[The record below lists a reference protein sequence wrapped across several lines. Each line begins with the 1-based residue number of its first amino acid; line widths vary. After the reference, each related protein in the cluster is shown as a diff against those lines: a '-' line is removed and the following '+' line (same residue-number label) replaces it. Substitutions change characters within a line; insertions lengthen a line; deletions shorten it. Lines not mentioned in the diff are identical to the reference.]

1 MGARAAWVLLGS
13 ARAPLASRLDG
24 VCNAAER
31 GSIAVAGLNEG
42 SDNRLRPRAG
52 HVPGQLLLARIRRP
66 ATQGA
71 AVNDLLYV
79 AITIIVFALF
89 FLLVK
94 GVEKLER

>member
-1 MGARAAWVLLGS
+1 MGR
-13 ARAPLASRLDG
+13 D
-24 VCNAAER
+24 
-31 GSIAVAGLNEG
+31 SIALAGLNEG
-42 SDNRLRPRAG
+42 SGNRLRQRAR
-52 HVPGQLLLARIRRP
+52 HVPGHLLLARILRP
-66 ATQGA
+66 ATHGA